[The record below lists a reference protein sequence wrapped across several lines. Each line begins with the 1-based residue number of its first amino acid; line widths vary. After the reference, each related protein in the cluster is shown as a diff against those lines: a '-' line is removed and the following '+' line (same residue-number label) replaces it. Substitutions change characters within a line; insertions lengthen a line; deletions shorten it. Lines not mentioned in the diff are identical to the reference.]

1 MGDLEHVDLG
11 SGIAVVSNGSPA
23 GDRFVVELARGAAV
37 AERRWAELLETR
49 GIGLAHPDDGW
60 VDRQRNTVLL
70 AYPSLSRTAPAPG
83 VLLALGWPD
92 RWRVVRITREV
103 PMLLGSSRW
112 AFVEV
117 PRG

>member
-1 MGDLEHVDLG
+1 MVELRYVDAG
-11 SGIAVVSNGSPA
+11 SGIAAVSNGSPV
-23 GDRFVVELARGAAV
+23 GDRFVAELAASSEAA
-37 AERRWAELLETR
+37 RRSWVEILEAR

-60 VDRQRNTVLL
+60 VDRERDTVLL
-70 AYPSLSRTAPAPG
+70 VYPSLSRTAPAPG

-103 PMLLGSSRW
+103 PMPIGASRW
-112 AFVEV
+112 AFAEV